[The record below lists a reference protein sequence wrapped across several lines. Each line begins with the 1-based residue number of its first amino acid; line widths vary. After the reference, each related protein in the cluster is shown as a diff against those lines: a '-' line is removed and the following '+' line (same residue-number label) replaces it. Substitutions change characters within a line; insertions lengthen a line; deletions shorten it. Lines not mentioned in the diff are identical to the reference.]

1 MSLPYSKK
9 VIELFLNPKNV
20 GEIENPD
27 GVATEGSPACGDMV
41 TVYLKVDKES
51 LKIVDVKFKSFG
63 CASNIATASIVTEMV
78 KGKTLEEAKKI
89 SWKEV
94 VEEVGGLPPVK
105 IHCSVLAV
113 DALQAAIVNYEEKM
127 GIQKEKESTDENLIR
142 KRLRHIIDPNTGKEI
157 VGSNVIKKIDVK
169 DGVINIILNMN
180 EENQFANSIKEEII
194 EKLRY
199 RWDVKEVNVSFE
211 RENA

>member
-1 MSLPYSKK
+1 
-9 VIELFLNPKNV
+9 
-20 GEIENPD
+20 
-27 GVATEGSPACGDMV
+27 
-41 TVYLKVDKES
+41 LKRQ
-51 LKIVDVKFKSFG
+51 
-63 CASNIATASIVTEMV
+63 
-78 KGKTLEEAKKI
+78 KKI

-127 GIQKEKESTDENLIR
+127 GIQKEKEPTNENLIR
-142 KRLRHIIDPNTGKEI
+142 KRLRHVIDPNSGKEI

-169 DGVINIILNMN
+169 DGVINIILNMS

-194 EKLRY
+194 EKLKY
-199 RWDVKEVNVSFE
+199 RWDIKEVNVSFE

>member
-41 TVYLKVDKES
+41 TVYLKVDRES
-51 LKIVDVKFKSFG
+51 LRIVDVKFKSFG

-78 KGKTLEEAKKI
+78 KGKTLDEAKKI
-89 SWKEV
+89 TWKEV
-94 VEEVGGLPPVK
+94 VEEIGGLPKVK

-113 DALQAAIVNYEEKM
+113 DALQAAIINYEEKM
-127 GIQKEKESTDENLIR
+127 GIQKVKEPTDENLIR
-142 KRLRHIIDPNTGKEI
+142 KRLRHVIDPNTGKEI
-157 VGSNVIKKIDVK
+157 IGSNIVRTIEVK
-169 DGVINIILNMN
+169 DGVINIVLNLD

-194 EKLRY
+194 EKLKY
-199 RWDVKEVNVSFE
+199 RWDIKEVNVTFNKSY
-211 RENA
+211 A

>member
-51 LKIVDVKFKSFG
+51 LKIIDVKFKSFG
-63 CASNIATASIVTEMV
+63 CASNIATASVVTEMV
-78 KGKTLEEAKKI
+78 KGKTIDEAKKI
-89 SWKEV
+89 TWKEV
-94 VEEVGGLPPVK
+94 VEKVGGLPPVK

-113 DALQAAIVNYEEKM
+113 DALQAAIINYEEKM
-127 GIQKEKESTDENLIR
+127 GIQKVKEPTDENLIR
-142 KRLRHIIDPNTGKEI
+142 RRLRHVIDPNSGKEI
-157 VGSNVIKKIDVK
+157 IGSKLVRKIEVNN
-169 DGVINIILNMN
+169 GIINITINMDDN
-180 EENQFANSIKEEII
+180 NQFANNIKEEIV
-194 EKLRY
+194 EKLKY
-199 RWDVKEVNVSFE
+199 RWDIKEVNVIFE

>member
-51 LKIVDVKFKSFG
+51 LKIIDVKFKSFG

-78 KGKTLEEAKKI
+78 KDKTLDEAKNI
-89 SWKEV
+89 TWKEV

-113 DALQAAIVNYEEKM
+113 DALHAAIINYEEKM
-127 GIQKEKESTDENLIR
+127 GIQKEKRPTDENLIR
-142 KRLRHIIDPNTGKEI
+142 KRLIHVIDPNTGKEI
-157 VGSNVIKKIDVK
+157 IGSKIVKKIEVK
-169 DGVINIILNMN
+169 DGVINIVLNID

-194 EKLRY
+194 EKLKY
-199 RWDVKEVNVSFE
+199 RWDIKEVNVKFE
-211 RENA
+211 S

>member
-51 LKIVDVKFKSFG
+51 LKIIDVKFKSFG

-78 KGKTLEEAKKI
+78 KDKTIDEAKNI
-89 SWKEV
+89 TWKEV

-113 DALQAAIVNYEEKM
+113 DALQSAIINYEEKM
-127 GIQKEKESTDENLIR
+127 GIQKEKRPTDENLIR
-142 KRLRHIIDPNTGKEI
+142 KRLIHVIDPNTGKEI
-157 VGSNVIKKIDVK
+157 IDSKIVKKIEVK
-169 DGVINIILNMN
+169 DGVINIILNMD

-194 EKLRY
+194 EKLKY
-199 RWDVKEVNVSFE
+199 RWDIKEVDVKFE
-211 RENA
+211 R

>member
-1 MSLPYSKK
+1 
-9 VIELFLNPKNV
+9 
-20 GEIENPD
+20 
-27 GVATEGSPACGDMV
+27 
-41 TVYLKVDKES
+41 
-51 LKIVDVKFKSFG
+51 
-63 CASNIATASIVTEMV
+63 
-78 KGKTLEEAKKI
+78 
-89 SWKEV
+89 
-94 VEEVGGLPPVK
+94 
-105 IHCSVLAV
+105 
-113 DALQAAIVNYEEKM
+113 M

-169 DGVINIILNMN
+169 DGVINIILNMS

-194 EKLRY
+194 EKLKY